1 MIGNTLKKVAWL
13 LVLGGASAAAATEW
27 PPLPS
32 SGGFVT
38 GRPAQKED
46 VAKGNAIFSAVVN
59 GVVVGKPLPIKIPQ
73 YALLRDGHKPAILV
87 QAEVANGMKVYGVR
101 GLDGKQQVVTESD
114 IELLGTQKP
123 RD

>member
-13 LVLGGASAAAATEW
+13 LVVLGAASAAAAADW

-32 SGGFVT
+32 SGFVA

-59 GVVVGKPLPIKIPQ
+59 GVVVGKPIAISIPQ
-73 YALLRDGHKPAILV
+73 YALLRDTRQRVILV
-87 QAEVANGMKVYGVR
+87 QAEVANGITLFGVR
-101 GLDGKQQVVTESD
+101 GLDGKEAVVRDTD
-114 IELLGTQKP
+114 LELLGTQRP
-123 RD
+123 PD

>member
-13 LVLGGASAAAATEW
+13 LVLGGASAAATAEW

-32 SGGFVT
+32 SGFVT

-46 VAKGNAIFSAVVN
+46 VAKGNAIFSAVIN

-73 YALLRDGHKPAILV
+73 YALLRDGRKPIILV

>member
-1 MIGNTLKKVAWL
+1 MIGKKVAWL
-13 LVLGGASAAAATEW
+13 LVLGGASAAATAEW

-32 SGGFVT
+32 SGFVT

-46 VAKGNAIFSAVVN
+46 VAKGNAVFSAVVN

-73 YALLRDGHKPAILV
+73 YAVLRDGRKAVILV
-87 QAEVANGMKVYGVR
+87 QAEVANGIKVYGVR

>member
-13 LVLGGASAAAATEW
+13 LVLGGASAAAAAEW

-32 SGGFVT
+32 SGFVT

-73 YALLRDGHKPAILV
+73 YAVLRDGRKAVILV
-87 QAEVANGMKVYGVR
+87 QAEVANGIKVYGVR